1 MKNYLLLKLLFVLL
15 SAYCALPAN
24 AQSKTAIKVKAGL
37 FDNDEVMEITISGK
51 IKELLNDRSDNTPY
65 RSQNLLYKN
74 SDSTEVSL
82 MVEAKTRGHFRKM
95 SENCNYPPLLIHFIN
110 DVKLQSSVFKDQDKL
125 KMVMPCI
132 TDAYVI
138 REYLLY
144 KIYNLLT
151 PKSFKAK
158 LLKVRLIDAKS
169 NKSFGPFYTILLEDE
184 NQMAKR
190 NNLVIVKSKLY
201 PQDTDTTTF
210 LTMAVFE
217 YMIANTD
224 WSVQYLQNIKL
235 LSTDSMGVPEAVP
248 YDFDHSGMVNAPYAK
263 PAEALLMSSVKER
276 RYRGYCVTDLK
287 IFENTIA
294 TFNRLKVDIYKIYS
308 GCTLLD
314 AKYIKSTL
322 QYLDE
327 FYATINN
334 PKVWQRDFG
343 YPCKK
348 NGTGNVVIKGLSK
361 D

>member
-1 MKNYLLLKLLFVLL
+1 MKKLLILKSVVLL
-15 SAYCALPAN
+15 FFIFSIFTCL
-24 AQSKTAIKVKAGL
+24 AQPKVTDATKEGL
-37 FDNDEVMEITISGK
+37 FDNDEVMEITLTGN
-51 IKELLNDRSDNTPY
+51 IKQLLNDRTDNTPY
-65 RSQNLLYKN
+65 RPQNLLYKN
-74 SDSTEVSL
+74 SDGTEVSL
-82 MVEAKTRGHFRKM
+82 KVEAKTRGHFRKM
-95 SENCNYPPLLIHFIN
+95 SENCIYPPLLIHFIN
-110 DVKLQSSVFKDQDKL
+110 DIQLQSSVFKDQDKL
-125 KMVMPCI
+125 KMVMPCVS
-132 TDAYVI
+132 DAYVI
-138 REYLLY
+138 KEYLLY

-158 LLKVRLIDAKS
+158 LLKISLVDDKS
-169 NKSFGPFYTILLEDE
+169 NKNFGPFYTILLEDE

-210 LTMAVFE
+210 LTMSVFE

-224 WSVQYLQNIKL
+224 WSVQYLQNVKL
-235 LSTDSMGVPEAVP
+235 LSTESMGVPEVVP

-287 IFENTIA
+287 IFESTIA
-294 TFNRLKVDIYKIYS
+294 SFNRLKEDIYKLYS

-327 FYATINN
+327 FYATINDS
-334 PKVWQRDFG
+334 KAWQKDFA